1 MIGGNVTALL
11 QCKISSK
18 NPFGEK
24 TEEWMDIQILKGF
37 IDFSGGDGSYKA
49 NYKGDIEETT
59 HVFICDYDK
68 LTSEASPTLCRLI
81 IDRKVYD
88 ILLIDDPMNLHQ
100 HLEIMLKYNEVLQ

>member
-24 TEEWMDIQILKGF
+24 TEEWMDIQTLKGF
-37 IDFSGGDGSYKA
+37 LDFTGGDGSYKS
-49 NYKGDIEETT
+49 NFKGAVEETT

-68 LTSEASPTLCRLI
+68 ITSEAMPTQCRMV
-81 IDRKVYD
+81 IDNKVYD
-88 ILLIDDPMNLHQ
+88 VLMIDNPMQLNQ